1 MPKRSRPDDVSDPFV
16 PLSRIGAE
24 EDAAEE
30 RRQELRNR
38 RKRDAEDDEK
48 IADLIRDWRD
58 ADGSGTDAEFLLKLF
73 PGDPAGALFLGKVYA
88 AVRLLLGRYR
98 MRPADCAAIVRQL
111 AKDFPAAE
119 AEGPAAASAQS
130 SAAKPLRLP
139 KTPPE
144 TWLERDKEDM
154 ESPAEFTRRVYG
166 AWIGRGLRRRDISRL
181 DPPLYRALAVW
192 VHRHPE
198 DDIPELVPNTDTVDA
213 QVAKLAD
220 HMTPD
225 ELRRLGLALQSR
237 YRRAKKTP

>member
-1 MPKRSRPDDVSDPFV
+1 MPKRSRPDDVSEPFV

-38 RKRDAEDDEK
+38 RKRDAEDREK
-48 IADLIRDWRD
+48 IADLIREWRN
-58 ADGSGTDAEFLLKLF
+58 ADGSETDAEFLLKLF
-73 PGDPAGALFLGKVYA
+73 PGDPAAALFLGEVYA

-98 MRPADCAAIVRQL
+98 MRPADCAAIARQL
-111 AKDFPAAE
+111 GNDFPAVQAD
-119 AEGPAAASAQS
+119 GPAAASP
-130 SAAKPLRLP
+130 SAEKPLRLP

-144 TWLERDKEDM
+144 TWLDRDKDDM

-166 AWIGRGLRRRDISRL
+166 RWIGRGLQRRDISRL

-198 DDIPELVPNTDTVDA
+198 DDVSELVANTDNVDA

-220 HMTPD
+220 HMTPE

>member
-1 MPKRSRPDDVSDPFV
+1 MPKRLRPDDVSEPFDPLIF
-16 PLSRIGAE
+16 GAE
-24 EDAAEE
+24 DDEDDARLRE
-30 RRQELRNR
+30 RQDR
-38 RKRDAEDDEK
+38 RRRDAEESEK
-48 IADLIRDWRD
+48 IADLIRGWRN
-58 ADGSGTDAEFLLKLF
+58 ADGSETDAEFLLKLF
-73 PGDPAGALFLGKVYA
+73 PGDPAGALILGKVYA
-88 AVRLLLGRYR
+88 AVLLVLGRYR
-98 MRPADCAAIVRQL
+98 MRSADCAAIARQL
-111 AKDFPAAE
+111 AKDFPPGE
-119 AEGPAAASAQS
+119 TGGTAAASTQTDAG
-130 SAAKPLRLP
+130 KPLRLP
-139 KTPPE
+139 RAPTE

-220 HMTPD
+220 HMTPE